1 MTPSAQAPSGRLLPL
16 LLGTGGLL
24 VLGGVALFWLAS
36 ARNQPQTE
44 GAIPVTVTAT
54 ACEPMA
60 LEVPAGPVRFLI
72 RNASDRPVEWEILNG
87 VMVVAEREN
96 IAPGFSSVLSE
107 RLKPGVYDI
116 TCGLLSNPRGK
127 LTVLATAESAAE
139 TAAPPLRELI
149 GPLSERKVQLMK
161 AAGKFARA
169 AQALEQA
176 IAAGDL
182 AAART
187 AWTQAAAH
195 WASLGTVAPQAA
207 DLQNRIAPQAA
218 WLAAREEDPAF
229 TGLSR
234 IEYGLFARSSVA
246 DLAPV
251 AAALSRDA
259 TEFQSRVKTF
269 DGTPAGIAADAA
281 RYARSL
287 ADATAAGTLTPY
299 AADDT
304 VLLGAALD
312 TLDRAR
318 AVLDP
323 LLSAADPAQ
332 SARVK
337 DRLAAAHA
345 AASAVPQDRKA
356 TAAALTAAA
365 EALAGINP
373 TLGLEP

>member
-1 MTPSAQAPSGRLLPL
+1 MTPPVSAPSGRLLPL
-16 LLGTGGLL
+16 LLGTGTLL

-36 ARNQPQTE
+36 AQNQPQTE
-44 GAIPVTVTAT
+44 GAVPVTVTAT

-60 LEVPAGPVRFLI
+60 LEVPAGAVSFLI

-161 AAGKFARA
+161 AAAKFTRA
-169 AQALEQA
+169 TQALEQA

-182 AAART
+182 ATAQT
-187 AWTQAAAH
+187 AWTQAAAE
-195 WASLGTVAPQAA
+195 WARLGTVAPRAA

-218 WLAAREEDPAF
+218 WLAGREEDPAF
-229 TGLSR
+229 TGLHR
-234 IEYGLFARSSVA
+234 IEYGLFARA
-246 DLAPV
+246 ALDGLAPV

-259 TEFQSRVKTF
+259 AEFQARVKAL
-269 DGTPAGIAADAA
+269 DGTPAGIAGDAA
-281 RYARSL
+281 RYARTL

-312 TLDRAR
+312 TLERAR

-337 DRLAAAHA
+337 DRLDAAHA

-365 EALAGINP
+365 EALAGINA

>member
-1 MTPSAQAPSGRLLPL
+1 MTPSAQAPSGRLIPL
-16 LLGTGGLL
+16 LLGMGGLL
-24 VLGGVALFWLAS
+24 VLGGGALFWLAS
-36 ARNQPQTE
+36 AQNQPQTE
-44 GAIPVTVTAT
+44 DAIEVTVTAT

-60 LEVPAGPVRFLI
+60 LDVPAGPARFLI

-127 LTVLATAESAAE
+127 LTVHATAQSAAE
-139 TAAPPLRELI
+139 TAAPPLRDLI

-169 AQALEQA
+169 SQALQKA
-176 IAAGDL
+176 IDAGDL

-187 AWTQAAAH
+187 AWTHAAAD

-218 WLAAREEDPAF
+218 WLAGREQDPAF
-229 TGLSR
+229 TGLHR
-234 IEYGLFARSSVA
+234 IEYGLFAQSSLT

-251 AAALSRDA
+251 AAALTTDA
-259 TEFQSRVKTF
+259 TAFQNRIKSL

-287 ADATAAGTLTPY
+287 ADATAADTLTPY
-299 AADDT
+299 SDDDH
-304 VLLGAALD
+304 LLLSAALN
-312 TLDRAR
+312 TLDRAH
-318 AVLDP
+318 AVLAP

-332 SARVK
+332 ADKVTARL
-337 DRLAAAHA
+337 DTAHA
-345 AASAVPQDRKA
+345 ALSAVPLDRK
-356 TAAALTAAA
+356 AAA
-365 EALAGINP
+365 EALNATADALAEINAK
-373 TLGLEP
+373 LGLDP

>member
-1 MTPSAQAPSGRLLPL
+1 MSTPAQAPSGRLIPL

-36 ARNQPQTE
+36 AQNKPETA

-60 LEVPAGPVRFLI
+60 LEVPAGPASFLI

-169 AQALEQA
+169 AQALQQA
-176 IAAGDL
+176 IDAGDL
-182 AAART
+182 AAAKT
-187 AWTQAAAH
+187 AWTQAAAD

-218 WLAAREEDPAF
+218 WLAKREADPRF
-229 TGLSR
+229 TGLHR
-234 IEYGLFARSSVA
+234 LEYGLFAQSSL
-246 DLAPV
+246 DGLAPV
-251 AAALSRDA
+251 AAALSKDA
-259 TEFQSRVKTF
+259 VEFQARVKAF
-269 DGTPAGIAADAA
+269 DGTPEGIAADAA

-287 ADATAAGTLTPY
+287 ADATAANSLTPY
-299 AADDT
+299 AGDDH
-304 VLLGAALD
+304 LLLAAGLE
-312 TLDRAR
+312 TLERAR

-332 SARVK
+332 
-337 DRLAAAHA
+337 AAKVTVSIETVHA
-345 AASAVPQDRKA
+345 AVTAVPLDHKA

-365 EALAGINP
+365 DALAGINA